1 MNKTNMI
8 TETDCGWK
16 IGDIGRQTFT
26 CGSTE
31 WVERCY
37 GVLVKIND
45 GWLTFRPLNFRSD
58 NNTWAIHASWIVEDP
73 ERYTKHTLEE
83 VHSYITQQ
91 LAEMPKR
98 EPKRWARR

>member
-16 IGDIGRQTFT
+16 VGDIGRTTFT

-45 GWLTFRPLNFRSD
+45 GWLTFRPLNFLSGT
-58 NNTWAIHASWIVEDP
+58 NTWAIHASWIKENP
-73 ERYTKHTLEE
+73 EHYPKHTLEE
-83 VHSYITQQ
+83 ALSYIAQQ
-91 LAEMPKR
+91 AVLMPER
-98 EPKRWARR
+98 EPKRR